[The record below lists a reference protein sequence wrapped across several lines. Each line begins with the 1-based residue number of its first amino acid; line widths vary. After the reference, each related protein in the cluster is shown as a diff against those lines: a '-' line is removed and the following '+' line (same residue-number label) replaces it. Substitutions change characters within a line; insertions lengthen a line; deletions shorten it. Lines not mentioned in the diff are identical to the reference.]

1 MPRAWT
7 AISSQARITREYVSR
22 LEAGRYDPTVGVR
35 GKSYCTL
42 GAILNTLWALR
53 EFDIIYVTTGGGPD
67 RATETLAVRI
77 YQEAFA
83 FFRMGTASALGVL
96 TMLLAVLLALASMRT
111 LRREYF

>member
-1 MPRAWT
+1 MSASVDGASAWQRFRFITWPGIRAP
-7 AISSQARITREYVSR
+7 AA
-22 LEAGRYDPTVGVR
+22 
-35 GKSYCTL
+35 L

-96 TMLLAVLLALASMRT
+96 TMVLAALIALVSMRT